1 MNIISVREHVLEA
14 LKEDIGMG
22 DRTTTAIVPAEHRS
36 EGIWK
41 ANESGVIAGLDVVR
55 ELFLLL
61 DPSVRFSPSIRDGD
75 EVRAGDEFA
84 TIEGPTRSIL
94 TGERVSL
101 NYLRHLSGIA
111 TMTRRAVKEVEG
123 YDCRV
128 ADTRKTTPG
137 MRMFEKYAVQ
147 VGGGVN
153 HRLRLDDALL
163 IKDNHI
169 AVAGSITEA
178 VRRVREQLG
187 HVIAVEVETETPEQ
201 VKEAVH
207 CRVDAILLDN
217 MTPTQLREAVEIVP
231 DEIVTE
237 ASGNLVPGQLRQVA
251 AAGVDIIS
259 LGSLTHSVRALDIS
273 LNLQGSVK
281 KQLTRFDLQ

>member
-111 TMTRRAVKEVEG
+111 TMTRRAFKEVEG

-128 ADTRKTTPG
+128 PIRVKPLLGCGCLKKTRCRSEGVLITVCG
-137 MRMFEKYAVQ
+137 WMMR
-147 VGGGVN
+147 
-153 HRLRLDDALL
+153 
-163 IKDNHI
+163 
-169 AVAGSITEA
+169 S
-178 VRRVREQLG
+178 
-187 HVIAVEVETETPEQ
+187 
-201 VKEAVH
+201 
-207 CRVDAILLDN
+207 
-217 MTPTQLREAVEIVP
+217 
-231 DEIVTE
+231 
-237 ASGNLVPGQLRQVA
+237 
-251 AAGVDIIS
+251 
-259 LGSLTHSVRALDIS
+259 
-273 LNLQGSVK
+273 
-281 KQLTRFDLQ
+281 